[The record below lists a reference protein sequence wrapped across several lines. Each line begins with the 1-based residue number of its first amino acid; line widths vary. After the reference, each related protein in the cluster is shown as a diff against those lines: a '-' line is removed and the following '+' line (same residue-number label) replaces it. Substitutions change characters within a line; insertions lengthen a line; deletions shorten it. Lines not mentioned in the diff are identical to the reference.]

1 MNISTAIDINEIP
14 PTRSVRIRALGLAE
28 KKDVIMLT
36 NQITLTRRF
45 EKIIP
50 YTYIKTYFPFG
61 F

>member
-14 PTRSVRIRALGLAE
+14 PTRSVRIGALGLAE

-45 EKIIP
+45 EKNH
-50 YTYIKTYFPFG
+50 TLYIH
-61 F
+61 